1 MSKTTINLITLCV
14 SILLFICALY
24 IYVSNRNSDMILYS
38 WLGIDT
44 ENSFF
49 AFIRSNSFTLYPW
62 VKYNLTDGLWMLS
75 YLLFI
80 ESVWGDEKSIKR
92 IFCVSLIS
100 FAFILEMMQ
109 FLGWYPGTGDVLDI
123 VFYIIAILIFLIFT
137 KLKLMYYE
145 KDI

>member
-1 MSKTTINLITLCV
+1 
-14 SILLFICALY
+14 
-24 IYVSNRNSDMILYS
+24 MILYS

-44 ENSFF
+44 ENNFF
-49 AFIRSNSFTLYPW
+49 AFIRSNSSTLYPW

-80 ESVWGDEKSIKR
+80 ESIWGDEKSIKR
-92 IFCVSLIS
+92 IFYISLIS

-109 FLGWYPGTGDVLDI
+109 FWGWYPGTGDVLDI

-137 KLKLMYYE
+137 KLKLIYYE
-145 KDI
+145 KDL